1 MAHSVSTRSF
11 RAALCL
17 GLAAAVCGI
26 PAPIAGATASPL
38 IYQLH
43 MDFFSQETHQPAV
56 IDPQVFISALGAP
69 AGVGPQKIPHAA
81 DLAPAPRN
89 AAPDTPLLAA
99 DGTPLNI
106 TLGQWESAAGT
117 VALNCVDNTDTAIHQ
132 LTGLIPLGLYSVFVV
147 HLNVQGPGRFT
158 PFGDAEGTTNNFT
171 AGLDGTATP
180 TTSVQGCLSDQDAI
194 VVIWH
199 SDNQSHSAS
208 AGTVGI
214 DWHNALITRANR

>member
-1 MAHSVSTRSF
+1 M
-11 RAALCL
+11 
-17 GLAAAVCGI
+17 
-26 PAPIAGATASPL
+26 
-38 IYQLH
+38 
-43 MDFFSQETHQPAV
+43 
-56 IDPQVFISALGAP
+56 
-69 AGVGPQKIPHAA
+69 
-81 DLAPAPRN
+81 
-89 AAPDTPLLAA
+89 
-99 DGTPLNI
+99 
-106 TLGQWESAAGT
+106 GQWESAAGT

-147 HLNVQGPGRFT
+147 HLNVRGPGRFT

-180 TTSVQGCLSDQDAI
+180 TTSVQGCLSDRDAI

-214 DWHNALITRANR
+214 DWHNALITRANRWCPGLPALSGTEPTRLGGGRPKRHCADVGQCGFDRRPGVRTDV